1 MDFIT
6 STLGDIVKNWFLMYM
21 QYLVWV
27 ANLVLTPINSI
38 LTEFFPNLNDI
49 VTMFESFITTYITP
63 FINYFFHLLPPN
75 AMNLCLIYISCLVA
89 FYTIT
94 LAIHVL
100 IKAFE
105 IIKSIK
111 IW

>member
-27 ANLVLTPINSI
+27 ANLCLSPINSI
-38 LTEFFPNLNDI
+38 LESTFPQLNDL
-49 VTMFESFITTYITP
+49 VTMFESFISTYITP

-75 AMNLCLIYISCLVA
+75 AMNLTLI
-89 FYTIT
+89 
-94 LAIHVL
+94 
-100 IKAFE
+100 
-105 IIKSIK
+105 
-111 IW
+111 